1 LAAAARIAAVVQIKV
16 WLVINSAQAFLK
28 SNDMKASNRDLLV
41 LMRNE
46 NSNEQFMEHEVE
58 LLNDLL
64 FQYETL
70 DNFCIAHEVFD
81 LNRYKIHRKQEA
93 VQQITRQRKLHPF
106 QFLCN
111 KN

>member
-1 LAAAARIAAVVQIKV
+1 
-16 WLVINSAQAFLK
+16 
-28 SNDMKASNRDLLV
+28 
-41 LMRNE
+41 
-46 NSNEQFMEHEVE
+46 MEHEVE

-70 DNFCIAHEVFD
+70 DNFCKAHEVFD
-81 LNRYKIHRKQEA
+81 LNRYRIYRKQES
-93 VQQITRQRKLHPF
+93 VQQIARQRELHPF

>member
-1 LAAAARIAAVVQIKV
+1 
-16 WLVINSAQAFLK
+16 
-28 SNDMKASNRDLLV
+28 MKTSNRDLLV

-46 NSNEQFMEHEVE
+46 NSSEQFMENEVE
-58 LLNDLL
+58 QLNDLL

-70 DNFCIAHEVFD
+70 DNFCKAHEIFD
-81 LNRYKIHRKQEA
+81 MNKYRIYRNQDA
-93 VQQITRQRKLHPF
+93 VQQITRQKELHPF

>member
-1 LAAAARIAAVVQIKV
+1 
-16 WLVINSAQAFLK
+16 
-28 SNDMKASNRDLLV
+28 MKASNRDLLV

-46 NSNEQFMEHEVE
+46 NSSEQFMEHEVE

-64 FQYETL
+64 FQYETP
-70 DNFCIAHEVFD
+70 DNFCKAHEVFD
-81 LNRYKIHRKQEA
+81 LNRFRIFRNQEA
-93 VQQITRQRKLHPF
+93 VQQITRQRVLHPF

>member
-1 LAAAARIAAVVQIKV
+1 MA
-16 WLVINSAQAFLK
+16 
-28 SNDMKASNRDLLV
+28 MKASNRDLLV

-46 NSNEQFMEHEVE
+46 NSSEQFMEHEVE

-70 DNFCIAHEVFD
+70 DNFCKAHEVFD
-81 LNRYKIHRKQEA
+81 LNKYRIYRKQEA
-93 VQQITRQRKLHPF
+93 VQQITRQRELYPF